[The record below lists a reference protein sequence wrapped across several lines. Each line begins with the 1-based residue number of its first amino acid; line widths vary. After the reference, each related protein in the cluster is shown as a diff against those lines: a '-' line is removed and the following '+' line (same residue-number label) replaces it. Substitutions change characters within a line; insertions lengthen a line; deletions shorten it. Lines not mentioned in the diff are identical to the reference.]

1 MQNLDLLLHQEFSQ
15 KKIFLSFFVT
25 DTSSV
30 SQVID
35 FYLRGSKLVRF
46 LAETKHTPRNFFVC
60 ELTYFRVGSVKSVLL
75 KVSKFQKQL
84 FLFSFE
90 PKNEP
95 NYFLNSALASKM
107 SLIKKMKALNYVYQL
122 WGI

>member
-90 PKNEP
+90 PKNKQ
-95 NYFLNSALASKM
+95 NYFLISALAPKNG
-107 SLIKKMKALNYVYQL
+107 LNPKMKTLYYVN
-122 WGI
+122 